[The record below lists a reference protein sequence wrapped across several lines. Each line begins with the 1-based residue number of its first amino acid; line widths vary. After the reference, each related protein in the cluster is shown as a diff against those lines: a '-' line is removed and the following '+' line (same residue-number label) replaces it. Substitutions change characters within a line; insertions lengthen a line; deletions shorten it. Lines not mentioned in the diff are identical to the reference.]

1 MRTKD
6 EELMK
11 ELETRID
18 TFFLANGR
26 TPTSR
31 ELALQC
37 GISAMSVVRY
47 LREMDERGMLVYSDG
62 NIRTNKMS
70 KASTGAVNVP
80 LVGSISCGRPLLAE
94 ESIETYYRLP
104 VELLGSGEFFFLRA
118 NGDSMVDAGI
128 NDNDLI
134 LVRRTEK
141 AEEGDIVV
149 ALVDG
154 ENTLKRFFLDKK
166 SKKII
171 LHPENSKLKD
181 IVVSSC
187 DIQGVAV
194 KVLKD
199 L

>member
-6 EELMK
+6 EELMR

-18 TFFLANGR
+18 EFYLAKGR

-31 ELALQC
+31 ELAAQC

-47 LREMDERGMLVYSDG
+47 LREMDDRGMLVYANG
-62 NIRTNKMS
+62 NITTNKML
-70 KASTGAVNVP
+70 KASTLSVNVP

-118 NGDSMVDAGI
+118 NGDSMVEACI

-154 ENTLKRFFLDKK
+154 ETTLKRFFLDKK

-171 LHPENSKLKD
+171 LHPENSKMKD
-181 IVVSSC
+181 IVVRNC

>member
-6 EELMK
+6 EELMR

-18 TFFLANGR
+18 TFFLAKGR

-31 ELALQC
+31 ELAAQC

-70 KASTGAVNVP
+70 KTSAAAVNVP

-94 ESIETYYRLP
+94 EAIEAYYRLP

-118 NGDSMVDAGI
+118 NGDSMVEAGI

-134 LVRRTEK
+134 LVRKTEK

-171 LHPENSKLKD
+171 LHPENKKLKD

>member
-1 MRTKD
+1 M
-6 EELMK
+6 
-11 ELETRID
+11 
-18 TFFLANGR
+18 
-26 TPTSR
+26 
-31 ELALQC
+31 
-37 GISAMSVVRY
+37 
-47 LREMDERGMLVYSDG
+47 
-62 NIRTNKMS
+62 
-70 KASTGAVNVP
+70 
-80 LVGSISCGRPLLAE
+80 
-94 ESIETYYRLP
+94 
-104 VELLGSGEFFFLRA
+104 VE
-118 NGDSMVDAGI
+118 AGI

-171 LHPENSKLKD
+171 LHPENRKLKD

>member
-18 TFFLANGR
+18 TFFLSKGR

-31 ELALQC
+31 ELAEQC

-70 KASTGAVNVP
+70 KASRAAVNVP

-118 NGDSMVDAGI
+118 NGDSMVEAGI

-134 LVRRTEK
+134 LVSRTEK

-171 LHPENSKLKD
+171 LHPENRKLKD

>member
-1 MRTKD
+1 M
-6 EELMK
+6 
-11 ELETRID
+11 
-18 TFFLANGR
+18 
-26 TPTSR
+26 
-31 ELALQC
+31 
-37 GISAMSVVRY
+37 
-47 LREMDERGMLVYSDG
+47 
-62 NIRTNKMS
+62 
-70 KASTGAVNVP
+70 
-80 LVGSISCGRPLLAE
+80 
-94 ESIETYYRLP
+94 
-104 VELLGSGEFFFLRA
+104 VEA
-118 NGDSMVDAGI
+118 CI

-171 LHPENSKLKD
+171 LHPENSKMKD
-181 IVVSSC
+181 IVVRNC